1 MSGLNNHKAEIL
13 QTWGEPRVISAVY
26 LCCISE
32 SHFAFSEMNSL
43 KIKGNMQMPTYK

>member
-26 LCCISE
+26 Q
-32 SHFAFSEMNSL
+32 SHTLHSVR
-43 KIKGNMQMPTYK
+43 